1 MAEKVLTNDELIAE
15 ARRYLVGGVNSPVRS
30 FRAVGGDPVFMHRA
44 KGSRLYDESGR
55 GYIDYCLS
63 WGALILGHGHPAVIR
78 ALKEAAEDGLSFGT
92 PTRAETEF
100 ARVIREALPSI
111 ERLRLTNSGTEAV
124 MGAVRVARGFTG
136 RTKIVKFEPSYHG
149 HADYLLK
156 GRGIPEDFSR
166 HTLVVAYNDIK
177 GVEAAAARCAKE
189 IAAIIVEPVAAN
201 NGLIL
206 PQAGFLEALRE
217 VSDRYGIVLIF
228 DEVITGFRVSYGSAQ
243 GLFNI
248 KPDITCLGKIIGGG
262 LAVGAFGGRQDM
274 MKVLAPEGEV
284 YQAGTFSGNPL
295 TVRAGLETLKVLKKE
310 DPYAELKRKT
320 DKLCDGIKAMAKS
333 RNVRLRI
340 ERIASIFNISFNATE
355 DFGYFFHRLLDE
367 DVYLAPS
374 PLEAN
379 FLSAAHTDGDIEM
392 TLSAAGKALESLRR
406 DRQ

>member
-1 MAEKVLTNDELIAE
+1 
-15 ARRYLVGGVNSPVRS
+15 
-30 FRAVGGDPVFMHRA
+30 
-44 KGSRLYDESGR
+44 
-55 GYIDYCLS
+55 
-63 WGALILGHGHPAVIR
+63 
-78 ALKEAAEDGLSFGT
+78 
-92 PTRAETEF
+92 
-100 ARVIREALPSI
+100 
-111 ERLRLTNSGTEAV
+111 
-124 MGAVRVARGFTG
+124 
-136 RTKIVKFEPSYHG
+136 VKFEPSYHG

-355 DFGYFFHRLLDE
+355 DFGYFFHRLLE
-367 DVYLAPS
+367 GGVYLAPS